1 MKRKQ
6 QTGACVTSRLK
17 EEKSKYDSPL
27 LTFEEFLDYMK
38 IGRTTGRRLT
48 NDPMC
53 RYVVRIGRKV
63 MIHNK
68 NQAGKLPVIEGMVRR
83 MVREV
88 QSANAE
94 AWKGR

>member
-53 RYVVRIGRKV
+53 RYVVRIGQKV
-63 MIHNK
+63 MIHK
-68 NQAGKLPVIEGMVRR
+68 DLLDEELKRAAKYGSGI
-83 MVREV
+83 
-88 QSANAE
+88 
-94 AWKGR
+94 

>member
-6 QTGACVTSRLK
+6 QTGACVTPRLK

-63 MIHNK
+63 MIHK
-68 NQAGKLPVIEGMVRR
+68 DLLDEELKRAAKYGSGI
-83 MVREV
+83 
-88 QSANAE
+88 
-94 AWKGR
+94 

>member
-6 QTGACVTSRLK
+6 QTGACVTPRLKK
-17 EEKSKYDSPL
+17 EEKPKYESPL

-48 NDPMC
+48 NDPTC

-63 MIHNK
+63 MIHK
-68 NQAGKLPVIEGMVRR
+68 DLLDEELKRAAKYGHGI
-83 MVREV
+83 
-88 QSANAE
+88 
-94 AWKGR
+94 